1 MGSPEG
7 GPIPFFGLP
16 RPVPC
21 AAVDGRK
28 EAERVSRK
36 KVRVPW
42 LAAMLLLGACGGGAA
57 ARPEPESPRPV
68 EPPPAEPA
76 AAVRVGAIL
85 PLGGGGAMQQYGAL
99 VRQGV
104 DIALAEHAQGDGP
117 AVELVV
123 ADDAGD
129 AANAARALAE
139 LESGDV
145 VAVIGPLLEQALAAA
160 ANARA
165 TPDLA
170 LISPT
175 APAGPQAVNA
185 FALNTEDTRG
195 AETLAQFAVRRGH
208 TRIGLLYP
216 RTEDFRRLAQA
227 FRSALQAA
235 GGTLAVDVG
244 YDPNTTTFAQPME
257 RLRTAGV
264 DVVYAPATERIIRQL
279 APQFEY
285 YGLGAVQILGS
296 DGWTTDEV
304 LRMVPARNLEG
315 VVATT
320 PLLRTSDAVAW
331 DRFVGLYEAAHRRT
345 LDTPYPALGY
355 DAARLVLDAIQRS
368 GGRRPGDVARALAS
382 TTDFR
387 GATGVLS
394 LTGGAVTRR
403 PFLVQI
409 RSGRLTPLDGTGN

>member
-1 MGSPEG
+1 
-7 GPIPFFGLP
+7 
-16 RPVPC
+16 
-21 AAVDGRK
+21 
-28 EAERVSRK
+28 
-36 KVRVPW
+36 
-42 LAAMLLLGACGGGAA
+42 
-57 ARPEPESPRPV
+57 
-68 EPPPAEPA
+68 
-76 AAVRVGAIL
+76 
-85 PLGGGGAMQQYGAL
+85 MQQYGAL